1 MVAERNVVS
10 MKQKD
15 KQEVYEAYEQAKKD
29 ANASGIDALTRD
41 VRKTGEGA
49 VNGVKEAGDMAVNDI
64 DDDITAGAEKLQK
77 DANDAV
83 KGVKNEAK
91 RDLGVGTRDPRRF
104 DSADKLTENIKQ
116 PEKDDDFYVSRKRA
130 RYQ

>member
-1 MVAERNVVS
+1 

-41 VRKTGEGA
+41 IRKTGEGA
-49 VNGVKEAGDMAVNDI
+49 VNGVKEAGDMAINDI
-64 DDDITAGAEKLQK
+64 DDDLTAGAEKLQK

-83 KGVKNEAK
+83 KNVKNGVKQ
-91 RDLGVGTRDPRRF
+91 DLGVGTRDPRRF
-104 DSADKLTENIKQ
+104 DGVDKLTENIKQ
-116 PEKDDDFYVSRKRA
+116 PEKDDDIYVSRKRA